1 MKLFTLFRPAPL
13 AACAVLL
20 GACASTPPAAPVF
33 DPQSDARAQAA
44 QFIGN
49 NGKTKNLAEVR
60 KVAVTSC
67 NVLFAESAA
76 AHSGTG
82 GGLFSEVGNA
92 RRAESK
98 VSVIYTL
105 EGAGDA
111 DMQRFANEV
120 CADAERRMQAAGYEI
135 VPTAELVADASFQAL
150 MASGKSSPFKYKN
163 GNSTYKVFAPDGYTV
178 YDPRYL
184 GTVGGLG
191 QAFKAAGGNS
201 IEHHHGLVMD
211 RFQAS
216 AVAINVMIDF
226 AELQGD
232 GNASPYSLASKNTA
246 EVQHGVNLG
255 VTGQVEFRPLNK
267 LDCWNRFGK
276 RECMLKAG
284 QSPVFSSS
292 NPVTTREV
300 FYKAV
305 VNTTT
310 TGDKVA
316 AGVTKALSV
325 MAALGGV
332 GGVSSQDTTRYSVEV
347 EPEQFTKVS
356 RDGVNGFLDMV
367 FVSARAI

>member
-1 MKLFTLFRPAPL
+1 MKPVAIFRPISI
-13 AACAVLL
+13 AACTALL
-20 GACASTPPAAPVF
+20 GACASTPPAPVF
-33 DPQSDARAQAA
+33 DPQADVRAQAA
-44 QFIGN
+44 QFIDN

-82 GGLFSEVGNA
+82 GGLFSEVGNT
-92 RRAESK
+92 RRAEAK
-98 VSVIYTL
+98 VSVVYTL
-105 EGAGDA
+105 EGASDA
-111 DMQRFANEV
+111 DMQRFTNDV

-135 VPTAELVADASFQAL
+135 VPTAELIADAGFQAL

-184 GTVGGLG
+184 GTAGGLG
-191 QAFKAAGGNS
+191 QAFKAMGGNS

-211 RFQAS
+211 TFQAT

-232 GNASPYSLASKNTA
+232 GKHGPYSLASKNTA
-246 EVQHGVNLG
+246 EVRHGVNLG
-255 VTGQVEFRPLNK
+255 VTGQVEFRPLSK
-267 LDCWNRFGK
+267 LDCWDRFGK

-284 QSPVFSSS
+284 QSPVFTSS

-325 MAALGGV
+325 VAAIGGI
-332 GGVSSQDTTRYSVEV
+332 GGVSSQNTTRYSVEV
-347 EPEQFTKVS
+347 EPAQFTKVG

-367 FVSARAI
+367 FLSARAP